1 MAALRH
7 LRQISQEI
15 SHPTVSGWGRRPA
28 ALRALGQRL
37 SKGFNEA
44 VNGFTDEGWSMLESD
59 GVDDVTI
66 LVNSSPSKLMGANIS
81 YANGFP
87 SMSSAVLCAK
97 ASMLLQNVP
106 PPILLRFL
114 REHRSEWA
122 DSGIDAYSAAAVK
135 AGPCSIPV
143 TRTGSFGGQ
152 IILPLAHTIEHEE
165 FMEVIRLESIGH
177 YQDDMIMPSDIFLLQ
192 LCNGVDENAIGTCA
206 ELMFAPID
214 ASFADDAPL
223 LPSGFRIIPLD
234 SKADASSPNRTLDLA
249 STLEV
254 GPAGSRPTGDHSKN
268 SGSAKSVMTIAFQFA
283 FEIHLQESIAA
294 MARQYVR
301 SIISSVQRVALAL
314 SPSRIGSLPGLR
326 SPPGTPEAQTLAR
339 WICQSYRFF
348 LGVELLKSAS
358 GGSESILKEIWDHS
372 DALMCCSMKALPV
385 FTFANEAGLDML
397 ETTLVALQDISLE
410 KIFDDNGRKA
420 LYSELPQIMQQ
431 GFACLQGGICL
442 SSMGR
447 PISYERAVA
456 WKVLNEEEDAHC
468 ICFMFINWSFV

>member
-1 MAALRH
+1 
-7 LRQISQEI
+7 
-15 SHPTVSGWGRRPA
+15 
-28 ALRALGQRL
+28 
-37 SKGFNEA
+37 
-44 VNGFTDEGWSMLESD
+44 
-59 GVDDVTI
+59 
-66 LVNSSPSKLMGANIS
+66 
-81 YANGFP
+81 
-87 SMSSAVLCAK
+87 
-97 ASMLLQNVP
+97 
-106 PPILLRFL
+106 
-114 REHRSEWA
+114 
-122 DSGIDAYSAAAVK
+122 
-135 AGPCSIPV
+135 
-143 TRTGSFGGQ
+143 
-152 IILPLAHTIEHEE
+152 
-165 FMEVIRLESIGH
+165 
-177 YQDDMIMPSDIFLLQ
+177 
-192 LCNGVDENAIGTCA
+192 
-206 ELMFAPID
+206 
-214 ASFADDAPL
+214 
-223 LPSGFRIIPLD
+223 
-234 SKADASSPNRTLDLA
+234 
-249 STLEV
+249 
-254 GPAGSRPTGDHSKN
+254 
-268 SGSAKSVMTIAFQFA
+268 
-283 FEIHLQESIAA
+283 